1 MKRIGQFLLENQN
14 FLQDI
19 KMNVSYTDPNLSSN
33 LRNGYFEITVKIL
46 SKLPSSKIHVLKYLK
61 ASRATFQHKALDN
74 ATIRNNAMDSVKG
87 AMNDVQFGDSDFHS
101 PIPYTAM
108 YVQWEANKVIGQLYF
123 LYSVSN

>member
-33 LRNGYFEITVKIL
+33 LRNGDFEITVKIL
-46 SKLPSSKIHVLKYLK
+46 SKLKDSRANLK

-87 AMNDVQFGDSDFHS
+87 AMNDVQFGDSDSDFHS

-108 YVQWEANKVIGQLYF
+108 YVQWEANKVRKG
-123 LYSVSN
+123 

>member
-33 LRNGYFEITVKIL
+33 LRNGDFEITVKIL
-46 SKLPSSKIHVLKYLK
+46 SKLKDSRANLK

-87 AMNDVQFGDSDFHS
+87 AMNDVQFGDSDSDFHS

-123 LYSVSN
+123 FIYSISN